1 MARKFGAAPSSSS
14 GKTILCIDDQTDFL
28 EAIASLLARQGH
40 RVLTASDG
48 TTGLSLLR
56 SESVDLLL
64 LDYFMPGMTAE
75 DVLTHVWDPSLQVI
89 LLTGYASEKPPREML
104 NRLNIQ
110 GYCDK
115 SRGPEE
121 LLLWVDVGLRAAS
134 TVRALDASR
143 QSLRQILSSS
153 TRPTQRDPIENIL
166 SGLVNQASSLLGLR
180 KAHIALVERPEA
192 FVPPS
197 SFEESTA
204 PEPGLEAL
212 RVSAT
217 MDGSAVQGARL
228 EEVLPE
234 EAVETLRGG
243 DLLDID
249 LFDEGALVALRSEGV
264 LVGVLWV
271 EPAPL
276 PGSDTHELLTFI
288 GAQAGAMI
296 RRHSTATLDVV
307 TGLQSKGFWRQAT
320 WRDLRAAMRFRY
332 PVSLTTIGLLRMD
345 TIPDRGWDPVLEAVG
360 RVVRLSIRGTDLAM
374 RETDSQITVLLPHT
388 DVEGARRFGE
398 LITSRIADL
407 EVSLGSGPV
416 QIEAV
421 AGSATL
427 LPDTIPTMFDHSP
440 VPPGYF
446 EHAETQLRHRAS
458 SLLVNATLAGP
469 GTSLSRSESDWP
481 LD

>member
-1 MARKFGAAPSSSS
+1 MARKFGAAPSSS

-28 EAIASLLARQGH
+28 EAIASLLTRQGH
-40 RVLTASDG
+40 NVLTASDG
-48 TTGLSLLR
+48 TSGLTLLR
-56 SESVDLLL
+56 SQPVDLLL

-121 LLLWVDVGLRAAS
+121 VLLWVDVGLRAAS

-143 QSLRQILSSS
+143 QALRQILSASA
-153 TRPTQRDPIENIL
+153 RPTQRDPMENIL
-166 SGLVNQASSLLGLR
+166 SGLISQASSILGLR
-180 KAHIALVERPEA
+180 TAHIALLDKPEA

-197 SFEESTA
+197 SFEESSA

-212 RVSAT
+212 RIASS
-217 MDGSAVQGARL
+217 MEGSAALGSRL
-228 EEVLPE
+228 EEHLPP
-234 EAVETLRGG
+234 EAVDTLRGG
-243 DLLDID
+243 DLLDMD
-249 LFDEGALVALRSEGV
+249 LYDEGALVALRSEGS
-264 LVGVLWV
+264 LVGVMWV

-276 PGSDTHELLTFI
+276 PGSDALELLTFI
-288 GAQAGAMI
+288 GVQAASMI
-296 RRHSTATLDVV
+296 RRHSTATLDIVS
-307 TGLQSKGFWRQAT
+307 GLQSKGFWRQAT

-345 TIPDRGWDPVLEAVG
+345 TIPDRGWDPMLEAVG

-374 RETDSQITVLLPHT
+374 RETDSQITILLPHT

-398 LITSRIADL
+398 LLTTRIADL
-407 EVSLGSGPV
+407 EVNLPSGIA

-427 LPDTIPTMFDHSP
+427 LPDSIPTLFDHAP

-446 EHAETQLRHRAS
+446 EHAEVQLRHRAT
-458 SLLVNATLAGP
+458 SLLANATLAGP
-469 GTSLSRSESDWP
+469 GTSLTRPETDWP

>member
-1 MARKFGAAPSSSS
+1 MARKFGAAPSSS

-28 EAIASLLARQGH
+28 EAIASLLTRQGH
-40 RVLTASDG
+40 HVLTASDG
-48 TTGLSLLR
+48 TAGLSLLR
-56 SESVDLLL
+56 SQPVDLLL

-121 LLLWVDVGLRAAS
+121 VLLWVDVGLRAAS

-143 QSLRQILSSS
+143 QALRQILSSS
-153 TRPTQRDPIENIL
+153 ARPTQRDPMENIL
-166 SGLVNQASSLLGLR
+166 SGLVAQASSILGLR
-180 KAHIALVERPEA
+180 QAHIALLDKPEA

-197 SFEESTA
+197 SFEESSA

-212 RVSAT
+212 RVTAT
-217 MDGSAVQGARL
+217 MDASTQVGTRL
-228 EEVLPE
+228 EELLPS

-249 LFDEGALVALRSEGV
+249 LFDEGALVALRSEGS

-276 PGSDTHELLTFI
+276 PGSDTLELLTFI
-288 GAQAGAMI
+288 GVQAASMI
-296 RRHSTATLDVV
+296 RRHSTATLDIVS
-307 TGLQSKGFWRQAT
+307 GLQSKGFWRQAT

-374 RETDSQITVLLPHT
+374 RETDSQITILLPHT
-388 DVEGARRFGE
+388 DVDGARRLGE
-398 LITSRIADL
+398 LLTARISEL
-407 EVSLGSGPV
+407 EVNLPTGSV

-427 LPDTIPTMFDHSP
+427 LPESIPSLFDHAP

-446 EHAETQLRHRAS
+446 EHAEVQLRHRAS
-458 SLLVNATLAGP
+458 SLLANATLTGP
-469 GTSLSRSESDWP
+469 GTSLSRPETDWP